1 MNVVEATLFSGTIA
15 AVIGRQLLQRGP
27 PLWAILAVGSIA
39 SLAAFAL
46 PPAAALTALANNA
59 PVFLFLFSLFVFA
72 AALERAGALDHLA
85 AWIVGRARNLRELP
99 LVLFAA
105 TGALAAFILND
116 ALVLVGVPV
125 LLALARRLRVAPQPL
140 LLTLAFS
147 VTVGSVLTPFGNPQN
162 LLVSLDSG
170 VPTPVFTF
178 LRFLLVPTIVN
189 LLLGGLYL
197 QRVFDA
203 PLAAEATDGHRAI
216 PAPRIPFFPRTDWPR
231 LVRRFPV
238 LVLFP
243 ATMIAVLTVDLVG
256 AVTEAPPAPLDL
268 MVLVGAV
275 LTLALSGGR
284 AQMLRRVDWSI
295 LVLFAGLFIVVAA
308 ASQGGVLSAI
318 EANVPLPGPSDP
330 RASVAGIV
338 GVSLGGAQLVS
349 NVPWVALQIPWLHSL
364 GYGSSTPIAW
374 VALAAGSTLAG
385 NLTFL
390 GAASNLIVV
399 GESERAGVR
408 IRLRD
413 FVRVGAPLT
422 AMTVLVLVGCLWIGL

>member
-1 MNVVEATLFSGTIA
+1 MNVLEAALFTGTIS

-99 LVLFAA
+99 FVLFAA

-125 LLALARRLRVAPQPL
+125 LLALARRLRVGPQPL

-197 QRVFDA
+197 QRVFGA
-203 PLAAEATDGHRAI
+203 QLAAEARDGHRAI

-243 ATMIAVLTVDLVG
+243 ATMIAVLAVDLVG
-256 AVTEAPPAPLDL
+256 AVTGAPPAPLAL

-408 IRLRD
+408 LRLRD

-422 AMTVLVLVGCLWIGL
+422 AMTVLVLVGCLWVGL